1 MKGFCLFLI
10 FTLWSSSLLAQQS
23 SNVRKS
29 RISISND
36 TIILDSLSI
45 IPDSF
50 TARFSPDKRIA
61 DSLFRIDFAKALLFP
76 SASLKSQADSID
88 LHYKVFPL
96 KFSKTFQNLKPGTNS
111 IDPLI
116 RKTPRSFKSS
126 NPFNPAGS
134 ELYTSGDL
142 SRGVQIGS
150 NQDASLNSNLN
161 LQLSG
166 KISPQ
171 FNIEAQLSDANIPIQ
186 PEGNTQQIQD
196 FDRLYIKI
204 YNARTQLLAG
214 DFMLDNPEGYFLK
227 MNKNLQ
233 GIQLKTS
240 IVSGR
245 NDEYRLTTRTT
256 GAIVKGKFNR
266 MKIQGIEGN
275 QGPYRLIGSQGEQ
288 YIQVIAGSE
297 KVYIDGLT
305 LQRGEDED
313 YTVNYN
319 TAEISFTPKNL
330 ITKDKRITVQFE
342 YTERSYAR
350 FVVASDN
357 QWKMKKGIIY
367 FNVYNE
373 SDARNQPLLQ
383 DLSAENKSFLSQIGD
398 DLNRA
403 RVSNFYETNFQND
416 RVLYMLVDSLVN
428 GAVYQNILLYST
440 NPDSA
445 KYQAGFSKVGL
456 NLGNYIQ
463 IQSAAN
469 GQVYKWIAPI
479 NGIPQGQYEPLTQ
492 LVTPRNKQVYSLG
505 TITQLDDK
513 TSFKAELS
521 LSSNDVNTFSDLDSH
536 DNQGTGLMAQIDRTD
551 FFRKDSS
558 IVLNSFIHYRRAGKQ
573 FNPVEPFRAIEF
585 ERDWNLENN
594 RPEANENS
602 LNSGVNL
609 TLNDSTRAA
618 YSLDWLNYSNQ
629 YSGTRQN
636 TRGQLFAKDF
646 KVFWGGSLLN
656 SRDNFRDTRF
666 LRHELGISKD
676 WSILK
681 LEIKERHEGNQWSE
695 SNQESFLDG
704 SFKFQE
710 WQAEI
715 SNSTDKRIPWFAK
728 ILMRTDYLPDSSGF
742 VQDYQALETSTGISL
757 KGGKGNSTN
766 LSANWRKLKA
776 ESVSGKDENNATI
789 RAEEQFQLSRG
800 ALVSRTF
807 YEIGSGLERK
817 QDFYYLEVPQ
827 GQGYYT
833 WADYNGNNIK
843 ELDEFEP
850 AIFADQA
857 NYIRVFRPGN
867 DYVPVYTNR
876 FTQTLSLNPGRLIKK
891 KDSRLLFLQLFN
903 NQFSYNANRRSSRS
917 DFINTMN
924 PFNMEDSLI
933 VSLQSQ
939 IRNRLSFNTKKRK
952 FGLDYILEN
961 SANQNLMTYG
971 IDNRNNKAHNLV
983 SRWHIIQPLWINNR
997 TEKGSQEFKSTFFE
1011 NRNYQIDFF
1020 RNTVSLTLES
1030 SDQTRIKTEWNWSK
1044 ENNLSGEEE
1053 LKQHKFQLGADY
1065 QSPGKGLFHI
1075 DIQYINL
1082 DYNGLENSPTG
1093 YVMLKGFR
1101 PGHNGVAN
1109 LNFRRKLNDVI
1120 QLDLSY
1126 GARIS
1131 QNTGVIHTGNIA
1143 VRAVF

>member
-1 MKGFCLFLI
+1 MKGFCLLLI
-10 FTLWSSSLLAQQS
+10 ITLWSGSLLAQQS
-23 SNVRKS
+23 SNIRNS
-29 RISISND
+29 RIAIHKD
-36 TIILDSLSI
+36 TISIDTLSI
-45 IPDSF
+45 IPNSF
-50 TARFSPDKRIA
+50 RASFSSDKRIA
-61 DSLFRIDFAKALLFP
+61 DSLFKIDNAKALLIP
-76 SASLKSQADSID
+76 SAMLKSLTDSID

-116 RKTPRSFKSS
+116 RKTTRDYRSS
-126 NPFNPAGS
+126 NPFNPTGS

-204 YNARTQLLAG
+204 YNAKTQLLAG
-214 DFMLDNPEGYFLK
+214 DFMLDEPEGYFLK

-240 IVSGR
+240 IASGGS
-245 NDEYRLTTRTT
+245 DERGLTTRTT

-266 MKIQGIEGN
+266 MKLQGIEGN
-275 QGPYRLIGSQGEQ
+275 QGPYRLTGSQGEQ

-297 KVYIDGLT
+297 KVFIDGLI

-313 YTVNYN
+313 YTINYN

-367 FNVYNE
+367 FNMYNE

-383 DLSAENKSFLSQIGD
+383 DLSAESRNFLSQIGD
-398 DLNRA
+398 DLNKA
-403 RVSNFYETNFQND
+403 RVSNYYETNFQND
-416 RVLYMLVDSLVN
+416 RVLYKLVDSIVD
-428 GAVYQNILLYST
+428 GKVYQNILLHST

-445 KYQAGFSKVGL
+445 KYQAGFSNLGL
-456 NLGNYIQ
+456 NSGNYTQ
-463 IQSAAN
+463 IQSTAN
-469 GQVYKWIAPI
+469 GQVYKWIAPV
-479 NGIPQGQYEPLTQ
+479 NGIPQGQYEPVTQ

-505 TITQLDDK
+505 TMTQLDDK

-521 LSSNDVNTFSDLDSH
+521 LSSNDLNTFSDLDRN
-536 DNQGTGLMAQIDRTD
+536 DNNGTGLLAQLDRTD
-551 FFRKDSS
+551 FFRQDSS
-558 IVLNSFIHYRRAGKQ
+558 VVLNSFIHYRRAGKQ
-573 FNPVEPFRAIEF
+573 FNAVEPFRAIEF
-585 ERDWNLENN
+585 DRNWNLENN
-594 RPEANENS
+594 RPNANEN
-602 LNSGVNL
+602 LLKTGVNL
-609 TLNDSTRAA
+609 TLNDSTSAA
-618 YSLDWLNYSNQ
+618 YSFDWLNYSSQ

-636 TRGQLFAKDF
+636 TRGQVFAKDF
-646 KVFWGGSLLN
+646 KIFWLGSLLN
-656 SRDNFRDTRF
+656 SKDNFRDTRF
-666 LRHELGISKD
+666 LRHEVGISKD

-681 LEIKERHEGNQWSE
+681 LEIKERHEGNQWSK
-695 SNQESFLDG
+695 SNQETYLDG

-715 SNSTDKRIPWFAK
+715 SNSPDKRIPWFAK
-728 ILMRTDYLPDSSGF
+728 FLMRSDYLPDSSGF
-742 VQDYQALETSTGISL
+742 IQDYQALETSTGISL
-757 KGGKGNSTN
+757 KGEKGNSTN
-766 LSANWRKLKA
+766 LSANWRKLQA

-850 AIFADQA
+850 AVFADQA

-876 FTQTLSLNPGRLIKK
+876 FTQTLSINPGRLIKD
-891 KDSRLLFLQLFN
+891 KDSRLRFLQLFN

-917 DFINTMN
+917 DFISTMN

-939 IRNRLSFNTKKRK
+939 FRNRLSFNTRNRK
-952 FGLDYILEN
+952 FGFDYILEN
-961 SANQNLMTYG
+961 SSNQNLMTYG
-971 IDNRNNKAHNLV
+971 TDNRDNRAHNLV
-983 SRWHIIQPLWINNR
+983 SKWHIIQALWINNR
-997 TEKGSQEFKSTFFE
+997 TEKGIQEFNSTFFE
-1011 NRNYQIDFF
+1011 NRNYQIDFL
-1020 RNTVSLTLES
+1020 RNTLSLTLES
-1030 SDQTRIKTEWNWSK
+1030 SDQTRIKTEWNWSNEK
-1044 ENNLSGEEE
+1044 NLFGQEE

-1065 QSPGKGLFHI
+1065 QSPGKGLIHI

-1082 DYNGLENSPTG
+1082 DFKGLENSPTG

-1101 PGHNGVAN
+1101 PGHNGLAN
-1109 LNFRRKLNDVI
+1109 LNFRRKLNEVI

-1131 QNTGVIHTGNIA
+1131 ENTGVIHTGNVA